1 MQSGNTLNLKSK
13 FELLG
18 TAIAVFCLL
27 ILLSCRENQES
38 TDPAPLTSN
47 EQSFTFFDLGKH
59 TKLSKSVRNGLTDKL
74 GRDAIQRRN
83 IINLEINYSGF
94 LKAHFPDLDQ
104 LNRQLNFPPRE
115 RVEHNTVKLMYRYA
129 RKIDVPFDLVEL
141 IFSDYDQKPIVFKIF
156 FKTDEANT
164 VQALKG
170 KYGPAATITWP
181 RENGRS
187 MVWQKGGDTLILN
200 FLPNRFGGYDHQIV
214 IYYIDNVKQL
224 IDRERKEKEARE
236 LQRSKTGK
244 KAF

>member
-1 MQSGNTLNLKSK
+1 MNTRASIRKAAR
-13 FELLG
+13 FQ
-18 TAIAVFCLL
+18 IALMVFSLV
-27 ILLSCRENQES
+27 ILLSCGENQES

-83 IINLEINYSGF
+83 IINLEINDSGF
-94 LKAHFPDLDQ
+94 LKAHFRFLVQ
-104 LNRQLNFPPRE
+104 LIRQLTFPPRE

-141 IFSDYDQKPIVFKIF
+141 FFSDYDQKPILFKIF

-164 VQALKG
+164 VQALKE

-187 MVWQKGGDTLILN
+187 MVWQKSGDTLILN

-214 IYYIDNVKQL
+214 IYYIDNLKQL